1 MNMQYD
7 QTALFSTA
15 AQYTEEQLLIQDMT
29 KNFAAKQIK
38 PYAAEWDQHGTFPTS
53 ALKQMGELGLMGMLV
68 PEEWGG
74 SQTGNLAYVLALE
87 EIAAADGATSTI
99 MSVHNSVGC
108 VPILKYGTDEQK
120 QRFLLPLARGE
131 MIGAFALTEPHTGSD
146 AAAIKT
152 RAVKDGDHYVING
165 AKQFI
170 TSGDNA
176 GVIIVFAVTDP
187 SLGKKGMSA
196 FLVPRDTPGYE
207 VIRVEEKLG
216 LHASDT
222 CQIALT
228 DVRIHESLRLGA
240 EGEGLKIALS
250 NLEGGR
256 IGIAA
261 QAVGLARAAL
271 EEATKYAHERIA
283 FGKPIFE
290 QQAIAFRL
298 ASMATEITAARQLV
312 HHAARL
318 KEAGQPCLTE
328 ASMAKLFASEMAE
341 RVCSKAL
348 QIFGGYGYLK
358 DFPIERI
365 YRDARICQI
374 YEGTSDIQRL
384 VIARSLAQ

>member
-1 MNMQYD
+1 MQ
-7 QTALFSTA
+7 F
-15 AQYTEEQLLIQDMT
+15 TEEQLLIRDMA
-29 KNFAAKQIK
+29 KSFAQEQIK
-38 PYAAEWDQHGTFPTS
+38 PNASDWDRDGTFPKETL
-53 ALKQMGELGLMGMLV
+53 AQMGQLGFMGMLV
-68 PEEWGG
+68 SEQWGG
-74 SQTGNLAYVLALE
+74 SDTGNLAYVLALE
-87 EIAAADGATSTI
+87 EVAAADGATSTI

-108 VPILKYGTDEQK
+108 VPILKFGTDEQK
-120 QRFLLPLARGE
+120 ERFLKPLAQGE

-146 AAAIKT
+146 AAALKT
-152 RAVKDGDHYVING
+152 RAVKDGDDYILNG

-187 SLGKKGMSA
+187 SAGKKGISA

-228 DVRIHESLRLGA
+228 DVRIHKSFMLGQ
-240 EGEGLKIALS
+240 EGEGLKIALA

-271 EEATKYAHERIA
+271 EEATRYAKERIT

-290 QQAIAFRL
+290 HQAIAFRL
-298 ASMATEITAARQLV
+298 ASMATEIEAARQLV
-312 HHAARL
+312 HYAARL
-318 KEAGQPCLTE
+318 KEAGQPCLNE
-328 ASMAKLFASEMAE
+328 ASMAKLFASEMTE
-341 RVCSKAL
+341 RVCSSAL
-348 QIFGGYGYLK
+348 QVFGGYGYLK

-384 VIARSLAQ
+384 VIARSL